1 MARKTKTVT
10 ITSSGRD
17 QGKVFF
23 LTEMPA
29 TKAEKW
35 AARAFLA
42 LAKAGLD
49 VPEEAASAG
58 VAGFAAMGLDAIG
71 KLNWEDAE
79 PLLDEMMGCVQV
91 QPSPGITRPLV
102 ESADDIEEVMTLLEI
117 RKELLELHLGFS
129 LAAAPSTSAP
139 AAAAVNA

>member
-10 ITSSGRD
+10 ITSPGRD
-17 QGKVFF
+17 QGKSYI

-49 VPEEAASAG
+49 VPEEAAASG

-79 PLLDEMMGCVQV
+79 PLLDEMMSCVQV

-102 ESADDIEEVMTLLEI
+102 EAADDIEEVMTLLTL

-129 LAAAPSTSAP
+129 LAAAPSTSAT
-139 AAAAVNA
+139 AAAAEND

>member
-102 ESADDIEEVMTLLEI
+102 EAADDIEEVMTLLTI